1 MAPVTPEE
9 PICPGRLVVHSEGSV
24 AFCSEE
30 PEGRTCVGYA
40 EAHASDPDP
49 CWAKMAGAV
58 CGVCD
63 RRT

>member
-1 MAPVTPEE
+1 MAPEE
-9 PICPGRLVVHSEGSV
+9 RTCPGRLVVHSEGTV